1 MAKRKRIRLNLS
13 SIVGMLSDILYSKE
27 YLERSRK
34 KLTDF
39 TRNRKLPFMH
49 LVLFMLN
56 MVKTS
61 TQVALDRFFEL
72 LDRTNPTQMSQP
84 SFSEARQKLKPEA
97 IQELQERIAAEL
109 YQYGFDT
116 WHGYAVF
123 AIDGSKIQLPDDEQL
138 RTVFRTAGRGS
149 TAPTA
154 QASIL
159 YDTLNDIV
167 AFAEIEPMTVGER
180 TLAVRHIDKLA
191 GLGLE
196 KSLIIFDRG
205 YPAFDLMQ
213 YIESKGV
220 KYLMRLR
227 TKFNTDIDAMALGL
241 HDYVLVQEDESINI
255 RVIKFPLPSGEIE
268 TLVTNLS
275 DDRMGT
281 KAFKSLY
288 FKRWPVETKY
298 GASKLKFELENFSGR
313 TEIAIRQDFYVTLTL
328 ANVAS
333 VAMNEAQPIIDIEQE
348 EKENKYDYQA
358 NVNQVVGSL
367 KDRLVCALLEPRPE
381 VMVVKVA
388 RIMLLVRRNLTPIRP
403 NRSVPR
409 NPTPRKARFRF
420 NQKSNC

>member
-1 MAKRKRIRLNLS
+1 MAKRKSIRLNLGSIVEKLS
-13 SIVGMLSDILYSKE
+13 SIIHSKG

-34 KLTDF
+34 KPTDF
-39 TRNRKLPFMH
+39 TRNRKMPFMY
-49 LVLFMLN
+49 LISFMLN

-97 IQELQERIAAEL
+97 IQELQEGIAAEL
-109 YQYGFDT
+109 YKCDFDT

-123 AIDGSKIQLPDDEQL
+123 AIDGSKIQLPDDEKL
-138 RTVFRTAGRGS
+138 RNIFGTAGRGS

-167 AFAEIEPMTVGER
+167 VFAELEPMAIGER

-213 YIESKGV
+213 YIESKEI

-227 TKFNTDIDAMALGL
+227 TKFNTDIDAMGLGL
-241 HDYVLVQEDESINI
+241 HDYVLVQDDESINI

-275 DDRMGT
+275 DDRMGI
-281 KAFKSLY
+281 KSFKNLY
-288 FKRWPVETKY
+288 FNRWPVETKY

-313 TEIAIRQDFYVTLTL
+313 TEIAIRQDFYATLTL

-333 VAMNEAQPIIDIEQE
+333 VAMNEAQPIIDIEQG

-367 KDRLVCALLEPRPE
+367 KDRLICAFLDPRPK
-381 VMVVKVA
+381 VMTSKVA
-388 RIMLLVRRNLTPIRP
+388 RIMFLVRRNLTPIRP
-403 NRSVPR
+403 DRSVPR